1 MLCSEMKEFA
11 KRIQLRSL
19 SISVLFLTAS
29 LACAQEPFRSDF
41 GRYRFKLTYLDQSL
55 ASLPTVKLGTEIL
68 LSGTRYPLFISG
80 EVGYNFYS
88 MDEKT
93 RASGYYLGSRLNLYY
108 NKPLMESRESFMSNL
123 TGVPVGLGVSIGGF
137 YQKSVINGFLST
149 TRELDGLGE
158 YYQYEKMKYHK
169 ERYGLSLEFIR
180 QFPVSDRFY
189 AEANSGLGVVYM
201 NTIVPGIVTQ
211 RTFING
217 LLKGKHVIAP
227 ALIISLKIVYLIM

>member
-1 MLCSEMKEFA
+1 M
-11 KRIQLRSL
+11 
-19 SISVLFLTAS
+19 FLTVS
-29 LACAQEPFRSDF
+29 LAYAREPFRSDF

-55 ASLPTVKLGTEIL
+55 ASLPTVKLGTEIYL
-68 LSGTRYPLFISG
+68 FGTRYPLFISG
-80 EVGYNFYS
+80 DVGYNFYS

-93 RASGYYLGSRLNLYY
+93 RASGYYFGSRLSLYY
-108 NKPLMESRESFMSNL
+108 KAPMKTRRDIL
-123 TGVPVGLGVSIGGF
+123 TELSGVPLGYGVSIGGF
-137 YQKSVINGFLST
+137 YQKSLINGYLGT

-189 AEANSGLGVVYM
+189 AEANSGLGVVSM

-211 RTFING
+211 RTCING
-217 LLKGKHVIAP
+217 LLNGKHVVAP
-227 ALIISLKIVYLIM
+227 ALIMSFKIVYLIM